1 MAEKRTI
8 ELEVKEQGLDQVTQK
23 TKSLK
28 QQLKEMKLELS
39 TMDEGSQGFK
49 DLLAEAGKLQDK
61 IGDLNQQVKNFASD
75 TGKVDVALGGIS
87 AVAGGFEAV
96 TGAMGLMGVEN
107 KNLEKAILRVQSAMA
122 VANGIQQVQ
131 IALQKESA
139 LMKGIDTAKTWLL
152 ATATTAYNFVVG
164 TSTGALKL
172 FRIALAS
179 TGVGALVIGLALL
192 IANFDKVRD
201 AVIGAYDKFNK
212 LGPAVKGVIMV
223 MFPFIGLIYGVVKAL
238 EHFGVIDDVVTRKNK
253 ANADARTKAVVKEQN
268 AKANVAKMKQK
279 FDDDYYTHEINLAK
293 ANGKETYQLELSK
306 AKSHLASGRV
316 FLATQASKIKAY
328 QEEIKMLIATGDADS
343 DKVKELKKS
352 MLDSQKVA
360 KETYEDNLA
369 TKRAI
374 EVMEA
379 EHRTELKNN
388 AKGSAVEQ
396 KDIARDLQDAK
407 LQLLKDGQ
415 EKEIEAINLKY
426 KRENEDLEKEVKDG
440 TKKRKQVDELVKIN
454 LELQQKDLAVIRDKY
469 AKEKIKK
476 EDEEWL
482 ATQKLTLSAREYEE
496 LLLAQKFDAEQ
507 EKASGNAQLEKE
519 LTEQHQ
525 KELIELRT
533 KFADEDLKK
542 AEDLA
547 KAKLDAEKQYQA
559 LILSEDELARLNIQ
573 SKADAELLVFQTN
586 LDNKLITQEQYEEA
600 KKALTEKTNG
610 EVAKLDEDADKKKKE
625 LLNSQLDAV
634 KQGLSSIA
642 NIAELF
648 AGKSKKSQKKA
659 FNIQKTTQIASA
671 TIDTYKSATSAFSSL
686 SGIPI
691 VGPVLGGLAA
701 AGAVAAGIMNIKKI
715 KNTQFEGGAE
725 PSAGGG
731 GGGGGG
737 GGDMGGGGAPQAPQF
752 NVVGNNGMNQLA
764 QLQQKPV
771 QAFVVSSEMTSA
783 QALERNRINNATI

>member
-1 MAEKRTI
+1 M
-8 ELEVKEQGLDQVTQK
+8 
-23 TKSLK
+23 
-28 QQLKEMKLELS
+28 
-39 TMDEGSQGFK
+39 
-49 DLLAEAGKLQDK
+49 
-61 IGDLNQQVKNFASD
+61 
-75 TGKVDVALGGIS
+75 
-87 AVAGGFEAV
+87 
-96 TGAMGLMGVEN
+96 
-107 KNLEKAILRVQSAMA
+107 
-122 VANGIQQVQ
+122 
-131 IALQKESA
+131 
-139 LMKGIDTAKTWLL
+139 
-152 ATATTAYNFVVG
+152 
-164 TSTGALKL
+164 
-172 FRIALAS
+172 
-179 TGVGALVIGLALL
+179 
-192 IANFDKVRD
+192 
-201 AVIGAYDKFNK
+201 
-212 LGPAVKGVIMV
+212 
-223 MFPFIGLIYGVVKAL
+223 
-238 EHFGVIDDVVTRKNK
+238 
-253 ANADARTKAVVKEQN
+253 
-268 AKANVAKMKQK
+268 
-279 FDDDYYTHEINLAK
+279 
-293 ANGKETYQLELSK
+293 
-306 AKSHLASGRV
+306 
-316 FLATQASKIKAY
+316 
-328 QEEIKMLIATGDADS
+328 
-343 DKVKELKKS
+343 
-352 MLDSQKVA
+352 
-360 KETYEDNLA
+360 
-369 TKRAI
+369 
-374 EVMEA
+374 
-379 EHRTELKNN
+379 
-388 AKGSAVEQ
+388 
-396 KDIARDLQDAK
+396 
-407 LQLLKDGQ
+407 
-415 EKEIEAINLKY
+415 
-426 KRENEDLEKEVKDG
+426 
-440 TKKRKQVDELVKIN
+440 
-454 LELQQKDLAVIRDKY
+454 
-469 AKEKIKK
+469 
-476 EDEEWL
+476 
-482 ATQKLTLSAREYEE
+482 
-496 LLLAQKFDAEQ
+496 
-507 EKASGNAQLEKE
+507 
-519 LTEQHQ
+519 
-525 KELIELRT
+525 RT